1 MTMNCQQ
8 EPCQLLDN
16 NYSISLI
23 RKFIPESTYKENNCI
38 VFKNKEEEIL
48 KFKLSFDQFKI
59 TDLDG
64 NSFNKEVYTLR
75 DPNNTNYHLS
85 ITAQPELH
93 EKIIYERL
101 YVELISTINQGLT
114 PSIIIYQ
121 DGESWFNTKEK
132 NLDLLGKT
140 FHDVYISEISKE
152 DVVACNK
159 LYYTHN
165 EGIVGFTDDKGELWV
180 YHDIQ

>member
-1 MTMNCQQ
+1 MG
-8 EPCQLLDN
+8 DN
-16 NYSISLI
+16 NYYISLI
-23 RKFIPESTYKENNCI
+23 RKFIPESTYKESNCI
-38 VFKNKEEEIL
+38 VFKNREGEIL
-48 KFKLSFDQFKI
+48 KFKLSFDEFKI
-59 TDLDG
+59 ADLDG

-101 YVELISTINQGLT
+101 YVELLTTINQGLT

-140 FHDVYISEISKE
+140 FHDVYISEITKE

-165 EGIVGFTDDKGELWV
+165 EGIVGFTDDKGALWV
-180 YHDIQ
+180 FHDIK